1 VAVDDIGACGSE
13 VLGVDEMSVDAYVI
27 GGADV
32 NFVNWSQGNVHDA
45 RAHIAGRRRT
55 PVGSP

>member
-13 VLGVDEMSVDAYVI
+13 VPGVDEMSIDAPVI
-27 GGADV
+27 GGAHV

-45 RAHIAGRRRT
+45 
-55 PVGSP
+55 